1 VDAAG
6 AVAMWTLAFVF
17 VASARAKFVDIER
30 ATAAVR
36 SFLGTPRL
44 PRHTGALLGATEL
57 TLAIGLALAAGW
69 MEDWRRL
76 VAAVAAVVLW
86 IFAAGLLVNW
96 LLGNRFSCG
105 CFGASS
111 TVVGPTAIV
120 RTAALAGFVT
130 WIATSIGAMPA
141 EPLFQALTAA
151 LMAATFLAAS
161 AMVTAVRA
169 EPRLPMRDQAL

>member
-1 VDAAG
+1 
-6 AVAMWTLAFVF
+6 MWMLAFVF
-17 VASARAKFVDIER
+17 VASAIAKFADIER

-44 PRHTGALLGATEL
+44 PRHAGALLAASEL
-57 TLAIGLALAAGW
+57 TLAVGLALAAGW

-76 VAAVAAVVLW
+76 VAAVAAAVLW

-111 TVVGPTAIV
+111 TVVGPTTIV
-120 RTAALAGFVT
+120 RTAALAGVAT
-130 WIATSIGAMPA
+130 WTATSVGTVLAD
-141 EPLFQALTAA
+141 PLFHALTAA
-151 LMAATFLAAS
+151 LVTGTVLGAG
-161 AMVTAVRA
+161 AMVTAVRS
-169 EPRLPMRDQAL
+169 EPPAPIQDKLL